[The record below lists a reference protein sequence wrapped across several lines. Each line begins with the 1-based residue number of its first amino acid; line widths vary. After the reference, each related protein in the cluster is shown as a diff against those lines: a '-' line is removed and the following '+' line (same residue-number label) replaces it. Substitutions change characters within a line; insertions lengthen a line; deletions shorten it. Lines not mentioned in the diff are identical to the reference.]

1 MFFRNNTGGAEWLL
15 VGLGNPG
22 TQYENTRHNVGFLVA
37 DELAERQNAPI
48 QRLKFKALT
57 NLLTISGEK
66 VLVMKPVTYMN
77 LSGEAVRQ
85 AVDFYKIPPERVLV
99 VSDDTALAVGRLRIR
114 KGGSAGGHNGLK
126 NIIAHLGTDQFP
138 RIKVGVGAPAHPEHE
153 MVDWVIGSFTSAE
166 KKVVEEAVG
175 RPEYRLEDVKGEI
188 LKLVI
193 AGDDI
198 RELEALG
205 REVFSGGE
213 YKFAFA
219 SRHFTEVVS
228 SRAGKDAAMKK
239 LAEIMKIPVGEL
251 FAAGDSMSDLPMLK
265 LAGTSFAAED
275 AMEAVKACC
284 GHIVPSPVHGGMQ
297 RAFAMAMG

>member
-126 NIIAHLGTDQFP
+126 NIIQHLGTDQFP
-138 RIKVGVGAPAHPEHE
+138 RVRVGVGEKPHPDYD
-153 MVDWVIGSFTSAE
+153 MADWVLGKFQGE
-166 KKVVEEAVG
+166 DKKAIDQAVKRAADAVEC
-175 RPEYRLEDVKGEI
+175 I
-188 LKLVI
+188 
-193 AGDDI
+193 
-198 RELEALG
+198 
-205 REVFSGGE
+205 
-213 YKFAFA
+213 
-219 SRHFTEVVS
+219 
-228 SRAGKDAAMKK
+228 
-239 LAEIMKIPVGEL
+239 LAEGIDRG
-251 FAAGDSMSDLPMLK
+251 MSRFN
-265 LAGTSFAAED
+265 G
-275 AMEAVKACC
+275 
-284 GHIVPSPVHGGMQ
+284 
-297 RAFAMAMG
+297 